1 MQRAIE
7 VQQPRPFDIV
17 GRHVH
22 FAGVALAF
30 TTTVRVQ
37 LLAADGSLLD
47 ACSLH
52 GERTGELSTF
62 NGSFELRGAPS
73 DPAGTLAM
81 SNAHTDGDRVEV
93 PIVFGTA
100 LLRDYI
106 AYTTYVVRPNDTLWV
121 VSERIYGTGERWAML
136 HRANRH
142 LVPDPD
148 VIHPGQE
155 LRIPRGPVPG

>member
-1 MQRAIE
+1 VQRAIE
-7 VQQPRPFDIV
+7 VQQPVPFDIV

-30 TTTVRVQ
+30 TTSVRVQ
-37 LLAADGSLLD
+37 LLGADGSLIEARSVRAD
-47 ACSLH
+47 
-52 GERTGELSTF
+52 RTSELSTF
-62 NGSFELRGAPS
+62 SGSFELRRTPS

-100 LLRDYI
+100 LLRNYF

-121 VSERIYGTGERWAML
+121 VAERIYGTGERWAML

-142 LVPDPD
+142 LVPDPEL
-148 VIHPGQE
+148 IHPGQE
-155 LRIPRGPVPG
+155 LRIPRETVPG